1 MNRYVRPTKH
11 YSIWKHLSIASF
23 VIAVLILGTTGCSQ
37 LNEEEIAKLIEAE
50 VERQVALRLQ
60 SSNLGGRVDGLESAV
75 DDLESAVDDLESYD
89 QQLRKAILAIADV
102 RPRPV
107 SSIYDLDDGYRVD
120 DLESAAVSSIYDLD
134 DGYRVDD
141 LESLESDVYDLEHAL
156 FGYGGIP
163 YSSDV
168 IGDLEERIDDLESAV
183 YLSLTSNMGY
193 LEERIDDLE
202 SAVDGLH

>member
-89 QQLRKAILAIADV
+89 QQLR
-102 RPRPV
+102 
-107 SSIYDLDDGYRVD
+107 
-120 DLESAAVSSIYDLD
+120 AVSSIYDLD